1 MIIGKHNTAVYS
13 VVGQWR
19 QFRATYYPTAQGNIA
34 TNKSENYV
42 PGDSGKRIAMF
53 PEGKDVRYETK
64 NSFKGAKV
72 KGDSYG

>member
-13 VVGQWR
+13 VS
-19 QFRATYYPTAQGNIA
+19 AQGNIA

-53 PEGKDVRYETK
+53 SEGKDVRDETK